1 MALTTGGARRGPEQ
15 LLLSGIAAGRLSRTF
30 GEASVAEQPST
41 LNGHR
46 FMVIESDTLELMIT
60 GGNRGNGGVA
70 AKGGNRRGE
79 LMGRRVRKGSI
90 WRAGPLW
97 RKYPT
102 AKTRIVKFEKKGR
115 LLRDETRNRF
125 DQTFQQR

>member
-60 GGNRGNGGVA
+60 GGNRGSGGVA
-70 AKGGNRRGE
+70 AEGGDRPGE
-79 LMGRRVRKGSI
+79 LMGRRVRKGGRNGLSI
-90 WRAGPLW
+90 
-97 RKYPT
+97 
-102 AKTRIVKFEKKGR
+102 
-115 LLRDETRNRF
+115 
-125 DQTFQQR
+125 

>member
-46 FMVIESDTLELMIT
+46 FMVIESDMLELMIT

-70 AKGGNRRGE
+70 AEGGVFGREAYGALAVYGGNTPPQKPG
-79 LMGRRVRKGSI
+79 
-90 WRAGPLW
+90 
-97 RKYPT
+97 
-102 AKTRIVKFEKKGR
+102 
-115 LLRDETRNRF
+115 
-125 DQTFQQR
+125 